1 MFILD
6 RRVFESP
13 FAVYAAYGLSQ
24 DYLPDLQFGFLF
36 GWLASL
42 LTRLSDDCRIEHMLW
57 GSHLTFNLPLVC
69 PEYLICPQFVA
80 RFQWAGHIIFSYSD
94 NANWSCLTCG
104 KVSRRCI
111 FLFP

>member
-1 MFILD
+1 M
-6 RRVFESP
+6 S
-13 FAVYAAYGLSQ
+13 S

-42 LTRLSDDCRIEHMLW
+42 LTRLSDDCRIERMLW
-57 GSHLTFNLPLVC
+57 GSHLAFEFPLVC

-80 RFQWAGHIIFSYSD
+80 RFRWTVFSYSD
-94 NANWSCLTCG
+94 NVSWSCLTCG
-104 KVSRRCI
+104 EVSRRCI